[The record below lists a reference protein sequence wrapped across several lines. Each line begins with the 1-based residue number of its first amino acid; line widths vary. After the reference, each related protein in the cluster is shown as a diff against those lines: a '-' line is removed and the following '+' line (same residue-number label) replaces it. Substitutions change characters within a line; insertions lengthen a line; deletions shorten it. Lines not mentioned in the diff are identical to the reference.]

1 MGKNEA
7 AFLHLFRNNN
17 KGVGYLYEKERLK
30 MRITKREV
38 VFEGKYLQVVRKE
51 FDTDMGE
58 GGTWETVERKNIY
71 GRGAVVIVALT
82 KDRKVVL
89 ERNWRVPLESFV
101 IQFPAGLTDREG
113 ESEEETAKRELLEE
127 TGYRAKRLIPI
138 ISVPVSPVLTPTRAT
153 HFLAPEV
160 EFVGRRGRE
169 IGEQI
174 GVLKIPVDK
183 ISDFLLNLPEDTELD
198 LRVPGILWILQKR
211 GLI

>member
-1 MGKNEA
+1 
-7 AFLHLFRNNN
+7 
-17 KGVGYLYEKERLK
+17 

-38 VFEGKYLQVVRKE
+38 VFEGKYLRVVRKE

-58 GGTWETVERKNIY
+58 KGTWEAVERKNIY

-82 KDRKVVL
+82 KDGEVVL

-113 ESEEETAKRELLEE
+113 ESEEETARRELLEE
-127 TGYRAKRLIPI
+127 TGYRAERLIPI

-174 GVLKIPVDK
+174 GVLKIPVNK

-198 LRVPGILWILQKR
+198 IRVPGILWILQKR
-211 GLI
+211 GLL